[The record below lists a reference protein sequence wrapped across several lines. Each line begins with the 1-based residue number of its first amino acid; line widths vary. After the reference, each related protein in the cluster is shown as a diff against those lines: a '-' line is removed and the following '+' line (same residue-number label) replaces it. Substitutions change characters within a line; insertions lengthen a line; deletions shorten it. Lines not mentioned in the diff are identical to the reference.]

1 MPEDMRI
8 EIACE
13 VSTEAWG
20 RLTAKHGAVYVD
32 QHYNELL
39 PKVIEE
45 VREAVDEAER
55 DYHREMA
62 QQRQDWLDDY
72 YQETA
77 YGWHQQDIID
87 MYRRER

>member
-13 VSTEAWG
+13 VSTEIWH
-20 RLTAKHGAVYVD
+20 RLTAEHGAKYVD
-32 QHYNELL
+32 QHHAELL
-39 PKVIEE
+39 PEVIAE
-45 VREAVDEAER
+45 VRQTIDREER
-55 DYHREMA
+55 EYAREMA
-62 QQRQDWLDDY
+62 QQRQEWLDDY

-77 YGWHQQDIID
+77 YGWYQQDIID